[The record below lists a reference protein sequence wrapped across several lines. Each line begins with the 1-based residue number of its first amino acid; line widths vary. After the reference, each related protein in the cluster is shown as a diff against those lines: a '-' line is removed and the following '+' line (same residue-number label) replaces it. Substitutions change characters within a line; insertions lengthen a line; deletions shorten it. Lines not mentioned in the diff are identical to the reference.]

1 LTSSRTYLQKDKLV
15 QRSRQHPFIDSW
27 VLRLGGL
34 PLHLEQENY
43 RDFTTNST
51 YIKAFGEL
59 LEDIHADRGVPLKE
73 AFRETYVTAPPL
85 PMNYVARPE
94 ALTAL
99 RDALITDGCG
109 RHIALTAL
117 KVSAPI

>member
-1 LTSSRTYLQKDKLV
+1 LTSSRTYLRKI
-15 QRSRQHPFIDSW
+15 SSFSAA
-27 VLRLGGL
+27 GNT
-34 PLHLEQENY
+34 HLLTPGSYASELCRCIWY

-59 LEDIHADRGVPLKE
+59 IEDIHADRGVPLKE

-99 RDALITDGCG
+99 RDALIADGCA